1 MKSSSKNNSNYL
13 NSSNNSNYTNQD
25 CTNYNQYMMNS
36 NYDLDS
42 NDEDLDELSRLG
54 TEYSHEL
61 AFNSQVKKNQ
71 QRAFNDLEN
80 RREKYTNKKH
90 TGSKINKQK

>member
-1 MKSSSKNNSNYL
+1 MKDSNKNKSF
-13 NSSNNSNYTNQD
+13 YTNQN

-36 NYDLDS
+36 NYDLES
-42 NDEDLDELSRLG
+42 KEEDLNELSRLG
-54 TEYSHEL
+54 TEYAQEL
-61 AFNSQVKKNQ
+61 AFNNQVKKNN